1 MKGASGNWVLA
12 SIATVALLARPAAA
26 SDPLQAPTDEPAS
39 GPPSCQTSHECAAR
53 EGYGRVCVDGRCLDY
68 IDDSDLLNLFKLTPK
83 QAPPPTPFKLYPA
96 IIPAIG
102 YNPALG
108 FLLGVVGNFGMYLGQ
123 PDDTT
128 ISSANALVLVTTNS
142 QLVIQLGTTLMS
154 ARNEWELQGDWRFL
168 LYNQDTYG
176 LGTAVP
182 PLSSGVSIDG
192 WGSTAPLSG
201 GQPMKF
207 NMIRFNEL
215 VLHRA
220 FAEHLYL
227 GGSFRYGRYYDI
239 VDENLNLA
247 ASPPVV
253 TYNYA
258 YNVVEG
264 FDPSAYTLS
273 GVSVD
278 VLYDSRDSTI
288 NPYRGL
294 YAHLGYAVYPTWLG
308 SSQTSTQLGAE
319 FRAYVGLSDD
329 VPRNVLAFW
338 VIASGVTSGSQPYM
352 ALPSVGWDAKG
363 TTGRGYVQGRF
374 RGPSVVYAE
383 AEWRFRITDNGF
395 LGGAIFVNG
404 ETFSRPAVSLPAYG
418 FSIAASNLFA
428 DVKPAGGVGLRFL
441 MNKESRTNIRLD
453 FGYGVDGLAIYL
465 GAGEVF

>member
-192 WGSTAPLSG
+192 WGSTAPTRRGRS
-201 GQPMKF
+201 
-207 NMIRFNEL
+207 
-215 VLHRA
+215 RA
-220 FAEHLYL
+220 
-227 GGSFRYGRYYDI
+227 
-239 VDENLNLA
+239 VA
-247 ASPPVV
+247 ARPRQ
-253 TYNYA
+253 
-258 YNVVEG
+258 E
-264 FDPSAYTLS
+264 
-273 GVSVD
+273 
-278 VLYDSRDSTI
+278 
-288 NPYRGL
+288 
-294 YAHLGYAVYPTWLG
+294 
-308 SSQTSTQLGAE
+308 
-319 FRAYVGLSDD
+319 SD
-329 VPRNVLAFW
+329 W
-338 VIASGVTSGSQPYM
+338 
-352 ALPSVGWDAKG
+352 W
-363 TTGRGYVQGRF
+363 
-374 RGPSVVYAE
+374 
-383 AEWRFRITDNGF
+383 
-395 LGGAIFVNG
+395 
-404 ETFSRPAVSLPAYG
+404 
-418 FSIAASNLFA
+418 
-428 DVKPAGGVGLRFL
+428 
-441 MNKESRTNIRLD
+441 
-453 FGYGVDGLAIYL
+453 
-465 GAGEVF
+465 